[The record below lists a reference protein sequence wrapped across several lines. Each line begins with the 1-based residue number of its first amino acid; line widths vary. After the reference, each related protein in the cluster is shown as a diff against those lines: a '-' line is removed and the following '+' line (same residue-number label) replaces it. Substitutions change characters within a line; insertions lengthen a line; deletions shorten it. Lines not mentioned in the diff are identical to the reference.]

1 MAGLFDPLNP
11 LQGLENI
18 PGVGSLPGAESYI
31 TSGQVQGG
39 AQGLLQGINQNYNPL
54 LTLGLTGLGAVTGGQ
69 KSASDLAGIAKTRQ
83 DMVKSGLDITNTGLD
98 IQKKG
103 FDFKNDQTARNALM
117 LKISQLPVEDQLLA
131 LSDTK
136 EFAKSLISNAQPT
149 TSLKEYEYAK
159 RQGYGGTYTDYVQ
172 NVEKSRAANMS
183 QTLSNEKEKLM
194 FKADLDNYNLI
205 AGDANKARQVANR
218 TAAINQVLGDLE
230 GGGVVKLQGDL
241 QAFLGLNTEKANKA
255 QVIAAM
261 QNIGATLVRTVG
273 SGSTSDMEFNAYR
286 TAFPSMATT
295 REGRILMGKVADAN
309 AKRTSQ
315 LAAWMK
321 KEIQEKGSYDDAAL
335 YAYDK
340 SLGDAMS
347 AELKQKLDKYLPKGG
362 KSNSSY
368 ADVDAIIGYEEIP
381 NGR

>member
-11 LQGLENI
+11 LAGLENV
-18 PGVGSLPGAESYI
+18 PGVGTLPGAESYI

-39 AQGLLQGINQNYNPL
+39 AQGLMQGINNNYNPL

-83 DMVKSGLDITNTGLD
+83 DMVKSGLDITKTGID
-98 IQKKG
+98 IQQKG
-103 FDFKNDQTARNALM
+103 FDFKNNQTARNALM
-117 LKISQLPVEDQLLA
+117 LKISQMSPEDQLLA
-131 LSDTK
+131 LSNPD

-149 TSLKEYEYAK
+149 TSVKEYEYAK
-159 RQGYGGTYTDYVQ
+159 RQGYPGSYTDYVQ
-172 NVEKSRAANMS
+172 NVEKSRAANMTA
-183 QTLSNEKEKLM
+183 TLTNEKDKLM
-194 FKADLDNYNLI
+194 FKADLENYNLI

-218 TAAINQVLGDLE
+218 TQSINQILGELE
-230 GGGVVKLQGDL
+230 GGGVVKVQGDL

-295 REGRILMGKVADAN
+295 KEGRILMGKVADAN
-309 AKRTSQ
+309 AKRTSK

-321 KEIQEKGSYDDAAL
+321 KEIQEKGSYRDDEL
-335 YAYDK
+335 YEYDK

-347 AELKQKLDKYLPKGG
+347 ADLKKKLDQYIPEENKSTYDFSEIDNELNIGG
-362 KSNSSY
+362 SN
-368 ADVDAIIGYEEIP
+368 D
-381 NGR
+381 

>member
-1 MAGLFDPLNP
+1 MPGLFDPLNP
-11 LQGLENI
+11 LQGLQNI
-18 PGVGSLPGAESYI
+18 PGVNQIDGADSYV
-31 TSGQVQGG
+31 TSGQVTGFAENAIPSFMRG
-39 AQGLLQGINQNYNPL
+39 DNPL
-54 LTLGLTGLGAVTGGQ
+54 LAVGLGGLGAIKGGQ
-69 KSASDLAGIAKTRQ
+69 TAASNLANIAKTRQ
-83 DMVKSGLDITNTGLD
+83 DIVKGGLDITKTGLD
-98 IQKKG
+98 IQEKDFDLTTKKG
-103 FDFKNDQTARNALM
+103 AQNALM
-117 LKISQLPVEDQLLA
+117 LYINKLPVDQQLLA
-131 LSDTK
+131 LSDPKAFVGMITSQYTPTGDMK
-136 EFAKSLISNAQPT
+136 EWQLAKS
-149 TSLKEYEYAK
+149 
-159 RQGYGGTYTDYVQ
+159 QGYKGNIDDWIRDVTKYKAT
-172 NVEKSRAANMS
+172 NI
-183 QTLSNEKEKLM
+183 TLNNEKEKLM
-194 FKADLDNYNLI
+194 FKADLDNYNLL

-218 TAAINQVLGDLE
+218 TQAINQVLGELE

-295 REGRILMGKVADAN
+295 KEGRILMGRVADAN

-321 KEIQEKGSYDDAAL
+321 KEIQAKGSYDDADL
-335 YAYDK
+335 YEYDK

-347 AELKQKLDKYLPKGG
+347 AELKEKLNKYIPKGG
-362 KSNSSY
+362 QSNSSY
-368 ADVDAIIGYEEIP
+368 ADVDAIIGYEENP